1 MVSVSSL
8 TTSGGPSVA
17 MGRFTFP
24 GYKCMDMPVPI
35 QSNRVNKKARP
46 LVTLNVVQLKHV
58 YRRLLWARSKDKAR
72 KALGVERFVGT
83 GASFLTKENLRLFEL
98 TKEIF
103 LADVVTEF

>member
-8 TTSGGPSVA
+8 ATPGESIVA

-24 GYKCMDMPVPI
+24 GYKCMDLPVPI

-46 LVTLNVVQLKHV
+46 LATLDVVQLKHV

-83 GASFLTKENLRLFEL
+83 GTNLQLFEL

-103 LADVVTEF
+103 LADMVTGF